1 MELQKINKKWWFFA
15 AAILAQF
22 IVMFFWVVRSNDTIQ
37 EGTLYKFRLEGY
49 DPHDLFRGEYL
60 RIQFK
65 EDQVQVST
73 EETFPKGEPAYVTFE
88 NDEEGFAQPIALS
101 KKVSES
107 SLKVCVM
114 IDDFL
119 PDSTQKLLRIF
130 YPFNKFWMNQED
142 CPIAENIINRA
153 LNNNQDVYAL
163 VYIKDGEGILADIEV
178 DGIDIKTLVQ
188 EEWEDDYD
196 DEDPDEFEEPQ
207 DTIELEEKNPDIE

>member
-22 IVMFFWVVRSNDTIQ
+22 IVMFIWTVRSNDTIQ

-65 EDQVQVST
+65 EDKVQVST

-88 NDEEGFAQPIALS
+88 NDVEGFAHPIALS

-114 IDDFL
+114 TGEFL
-119 PDSTQKLLRIF
+119 PDSTRKLLRIY

-142 CPIAENIINRA
+142 CPIAERIINRA

-163 VYIKDGEGILADIEV
+163 VYIKDGEGALTDIEV
-178 DGIDIKTLVQ
+178 DGVDIKTLVQ
-188 EEWEDDYD
+188 EEWTSDNDREA
-196 DEDPDEFEEPQ
+196 EFEEPQ
-207 DTIELEEKNPDIE
+207 DSIQIEEKNPDIE